1 MPKACRPGAIFAL
14 NSDSV
19 CAHCSKF
26 VAIRQYCF
34 SSKKKLKNIRLIMA
48 LCPTCGQARG
58 GKQGHGKF
66 GTDQAVPD
74 WSNRP
79 ELDSNDG
86 AGGLVGRD
94 PIDTKVKQFS
104 SSLYN
109 YILRI
114 LLFTFPS
121 ACTSQLSRLRLSD
134 CNPSYPHFICLPCLA
149 LLLLLLLLG

>member
-1 MPKACRPGAIFAL
+1 
-14 NSDSV
+14 
-19 CAHCSKF
+19 
-26 VAIRQYCF
+26 
-34 SSKKKLKNIRLIMA
+34 MA

-109 YILRI
+109 YTPDIIIHLS
-114 LLFTFPS
+114 LCLHQS
-121 ACTSQLSRLRLSD
+121 ALSSTPQRLQ
-134 CNPSYPHFICLPCLA
+134 PFIPPLHLLA
-149 LLLLLLLLG
+149 LSCFAAAAAAAGLTSSSPLSAGAQEVAARDGAINRLYQNALASVVKTPTHRQ

>member
-1 MPKACRPGAIFAL
+1 
-14 NSDSV
+14 
-19 CAHCSKF
+19 
-26 VAIRQYCF
+26 
-34 SSKKKLKNIRLIMA
+34 MA

-109 YILRI
+109 IYSGYYYSPFP
-114 LLFTFPS
+114 LLAPVSSLVYASAIATLHTPTSS
-121 ACTSQLSRLRLSD
+121 ACLV
-134 CNPSYPHFICLPCLA
+134 
-149 LLLLLLLLG
+149 LLCCCCCCCWANII